1 MESKERIL
9 SHKLFLQQED
19 ANFHLPFD
27 TEMAFYETVKNG
39 DVEKLKTFMNPMGT
53 KGMGKLSN
61 NPVRNI
67 QYHMVIT
74 VAMITRFCVEGGMP
88 AETAY
93 TLSDIYIQ
101 QIDTTTDM
109 ESLSQLHHDIVFDY
123 TERMKNIKNRVGI
136 SKPIITAADYIYNHL
151 NEKLSLDELADVL
164 QMNKSYVCELFKKET
179 GMTVLTYITKLKV
192 EAAQKMLIYSDYT
205 SVDIANYFNFSSHS
219 HFISTFKKYAGMT
232 PKEYQ
237 KLHFRKHF
245 EERSN
250 A

>member
-1 MESKERIL
+1 
-9 SHKLFLQQED
+9 
-19 ANFHLPFD
+19 
-27 TEMAFYETVKNG
+27 
-39 DVEKLKTFMNPMGT
+39 MNPMGS

-67 QYHMVIT
+67 QYPMLIT

-101 QIDTTTDM
+101 QIDTTKDL
-109 ESLSQLHHDIVFDY
+109 EALHKLHHDLIFDY
-123 TERMKNIKNRVGI
+123 AERMRNIKNRIGF

-151 NEKLSLDELADVL
+151 NEKLTLDDIADVL
-164 QMNKSYVCELFKKET
+164 KMNKSYICELFKKET

-192 EAAQKMLIYSDYT
+192 EAAQNMLIYSDYS

-219 HFISTFKKYAGMT
+219 HFISIFKKYAGMT

-237 KLHFRKHF
+237 KSHFRKHF
-245 EERSN
+245 EQKVH

>member
-1 MESKERIL
+1 MESKEKIL

-39 DVEKLKTFMNPMGT
+39 DVERLKTFMNPMGT

-109 ESLSQLHHDIVFDY
+109 ESLNQLHHDLVFDY
-123 TERMKNIKNRVGI
+123 TERMRNIKNRIGV

-164 QMNKSYVCELFKKET
+164 HMNKSYVCELFKKET

-192 EAAQKMLIYSDYT
+192 EAAQKMLIYSEYS